1 MGEILLGGE
10 KFTAIEVVDLSEEG
24 DLPSHSIEEGFEI
37 ADHIFHRPKEFKV
50 ELTLMRNEV
59 PKLQELYER
68 KEPID
73 FVCGIGVFENCV
85 IKEIQI
91 KQGGSKNTF
100 QAVIELKQVRI
111 AKSKQA
117 TLPLSKQ
124 LQVTPNEEDAPGG
137 ETATEPIIDG
147 WASKMYRERQIKQAS
162 EADAYF
168 HELEHGGEKQEE
180 EEQEKSWIDQVSGF
194 IAWLC
199 GWEQERG

>member
-1 MGEILLGGE
+1 MEEILLGGE

-50 ELTLMRNEV
+50 ELTLMQDEV
-59 PKLQELYER
+59 LRLQELYEE

-73 FVCGIGVFENCV
+73 FVCGMGVFENCV
-85 IKEIQI
+85 IKDLHI

-100 QAVIELKQVRI
+100 QAVVNLKQVRI

-117 TLPLSKQ
+117 TVSLSKQ
-124 LQVTPNEEDAPGG
+124 LQVTPDEEDAPGG

-147 WASKMYRERQIKQAS
+147 WASRMYREYQIKQAS

-168 HELEHGGEKQEE
+168 HELEHGGKKQEDQKMGE
-180 EEQEKSWIDQVSGF
+180 SKIDQISGF
-194 IAWLC
+194 VAWLC
-199 GWEQERG
+199 GWDGD